1 MFLSLFFF
9 PTHKLLPLEYDETLF
24 LLFDTLSTDSSV
36 GLQKEVNVTCKKSNS
51 DKNVLLTYRPCLNFS
66 TATGPWSLLSKSL
79 CIESERTE
87 LFIQDMYVVKS
98 YSHESSTQRT
108 ENSRH
113 EKRIT

>member
-36 GLQKEVNVTCKKSNS
+36 RLQKKVNVTCKKSNS

-66 TATGPWSLLSKSL
+66 TATGP
-79 CIESERTE
+79 
-87 LFIQDMYVVKS
+87 
-98 YSHESSTQRT
+98 
-108 ENSRH
+108 
-113 EKRIT
+113 